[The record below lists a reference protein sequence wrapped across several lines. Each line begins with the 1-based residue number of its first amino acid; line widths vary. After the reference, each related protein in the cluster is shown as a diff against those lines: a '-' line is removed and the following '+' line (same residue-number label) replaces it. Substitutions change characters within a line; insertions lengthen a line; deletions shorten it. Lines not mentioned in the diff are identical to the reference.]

1 MGERAARSRC
11 GRNRARRWHVVGV
24 ILAYDD
30 DMVAAEESVGDQLTP
45 IGNRNS
51 LEILRRTPE
60 ETIEK
65 ANEVMKASAAGGGF
79 VLGIQGPEL
88 PIGVDDAA
96 IKVLVDA
103 GHNWKY

>member
-1 MGERAARSRC
+1 
-11 GRNRARRWHVVGV
+11 
-24 ILAYDD
+24 
-30 DMVAAEESVGDQLTP
+30 MVAAEESVGDQLTLT
-45 IGNRNS
+45 GNLNN
-51 LEILRRTPE
+51 LEILRWTPE
-60 ETIEK
+60 ETTEK
-65 ANEVMKASAAGGGF
+65 SNALMEAAAAGGGF